1 MRLRIAKKETAGGW
15 RAVVIRIASVLVA
28 LLLSGLL
35 MAAMGFDPIAAYAAI
50 AKGSFGSAR
59 GLINTVTVAIPL
71 LIVALGLSISFSMRF
86 WNIGGEG
93 QLIMELIADT
103 GKLHSVDIVEINPI
117 LDIQNR
123 TAQVAVDLAASL
135 FGKKIL

>member
-15 RAVVIRIASVLVA
+15 RAVAIRVASVLVA
-28 LLLSGLL
+28 LLFSGLI
-35 MAAMGFDPIAAYAAI
+35 MAAMGFDPIAAYLAI

-93 QLIMELIADT
+93 QMIMGAIFAT
-103 GKLHSVDIVEINPI
+103 Y
-117 LDIQNR
+117 
-123 TAQVAVDLAASL
+123 VAHQLPETTPVCPLLVTMALAAMLGVASMP
-135 FGKKIL
+135 